1 MFDKLQSAF
10 WKALTPDLVP
20 DEPKLATA
28 TETLLPA
35 NVVEAL
41 GGAKNLTS
49 QQRVAITRVR
59 VQLCNAEQLD
69 EPAWQAPDMPAV
81 MVLGK
86 GVVHVLTPVE
96 VPLAETG

>member
-20 DEPKLATA
+20 DEPRVSAA

-41 GGAKNLTS
+41 GGEKNLTS
-49 QQRVAITRVR
+49 QQRVAITRIR
-59 VQLCNAEQLD
+59 VQLRDAERLD
-69 EPAWQAPDMPAV
+69 EPALQAPGMPAV
-81 MVLGK
+81 MVLGN
-86 GVVHVLTPVE
+86 GVVHVLTPMAP
-96 VPLAETG
+96 PLAQTG

>member
-20 DEPKLATA
+20 DEPRVSAA

-41 GGAKNLTS
+41 GGEKNLTS
-49 QQRVAITRVR
+49 QQRVAITRIR
-59 VQLCNAEQLD
+59 VQLRDAERLD
-69 EPAWQAPDMPAV
+69 EPALQAPGMPAV
-81 MVLGK
+81 MVLSN
-86 GVVHVLTPVE
+86 GVVHVLTPMAP
-96 VPLAETG
+96 PLAETG

>member
-1 MFDKLQSAF
+1 MFNKLQSAF

-20 DEPKLATA
+20 DEPKVTTA

-35 NVVEAL
+35 KVVEAL
-41 GGAKNLTS
+41 GGEKNLTS
-49 QQRVAITRVR
+49 QERVAITRIR
-59 VQLCNAEQLD
+59 VQLRDAAQLD
-69 EPAWQAPDMPAV
+69 QPALEAPGMPAV